1 MHLVYQNYRKLRQL
15 YVSNNAI
22 RNLDYVAL
30 LSKIPSLVC
39 LDLSANP
46 VTDINNY
53 RQNVFEKVPTLTA
66 LDGFNAEGS
75 ECSFEGGEG
84 FTYDD
89 DDFQDNDFMGQYY
102 DPATQ
107 QLRKGLNAGEADDHD
122 YNEDEGD
129 SDSAQSDQQADESSD
144 SQQKESD
151 AKRAAKSSAE
161 DKQRVSSISDGDPCK
176 R

>member
-1 MHLVYQNYRKLRQL
+1 
-15 YVSNNAI
+15 
-22 RNLDYVAL
+22 
-30 LSKIPSLVC
+30 
-39 LDLSANP
+39 
-46 VTDINNY
+46 
-53 RQNVFEKVPTLTA
+53 
-66 LDGFNAEGS
+66 
-75 ECSFEGGEG
+75 
-84 FTYDD
+84 
-89 DDFQDNDFMGQYY
+89 MGQYY

-122 YNEDEGD
+122 YIEDEGD

-161 DKQRVSSISDGDPCK
+161 DEQRVSSISDGDPCK